1 LQEAKVI
8 KLFNKDN
15 SSFIGTITEKDL
27 KLLEDILVEE
37 SDTDTD
43 YFINPDT
50 VDLIEDSKASPELV
64 TLLRSAIGK
73 TEGIEISWKK
83 A

>member
-1 LQEAKVI
+1 MI
-8 KLFNKDN
+8 KLYNKDSN
-15 SSFIGTITEKDL
+15 SFIGTINELDL
-27 KLLEDILVEE
+27 KLLESILVEE

-64 TLLRSAIGK
+64 NLLRSAIGK
-73 TEGIEISWKK
+73 SDGVEISWKK

>member
-1 LQEAKVI
+1 MITLY
-8 KLFNKDN
+8 NKDN
-15 SSFIGTITEKDL
+15 NSFIGEITEEDF

-64 TLLRSAIGK
+64 NLLRSAIGK
-73 TEGIEISWKK
+73 TDGIEISWKRD
-83 A
+83 

>member
-1 LQEAKVI
+1 MI
-8 KLFNKDN
+8 KLYNNDN
-15 SSFIGTITEKDL
+15 NSFIGTISEEDL
-27 KLLEDILVEE
+27 KLLENILVEE

-64 TLLRSAIGK
+64 TLLRSAIGQ
-73 TEGIEISWKK
+73 TDGIEISWKK
-83 A
+83 D

>member
-1 LQEAKVI
+1 MI
-8 KLFNKDN
+8 KIYNKDN
-15 SSFIGTITEKDL
+15 NSFIGTIKEEDL
-27 KLLEDILVEE
+27 KLLENILVEE

-64 TLLRSAIGK
+64 TLLRSAIGQ
-73 TEGIEISWKK
+73 TDGIEISWKRD
-83 A
+83 

>member
-1 LQEAKVI
+1 MITLY
-8 KLFNKDN
+8 NKDN
-15 SSFIGTITEKDL
+15 NSFIGEITEEDF

-64 TLLRSAIGK
+64 TLLRSAIGQ
-73 TEGIEISWKK
+73 TDGIEISWKRD
-83 A
+83 

>member
-1 LQEAKVI
+1 MI
-8 KLFNKDN
+8 KIYNKDN
-15 SSFIGTITEKDL
+15 NSFIGTIKEEDL
-27 KLLEDILVEE
+27 KLLENILVEE

-64 TLLRSAIGK
+64 NLLRSAIGK
-73 TEGIEISWKK
+73 TDGIEISWKRD
-83 A
+83 